1 MSELERGTEVITLA
15 DVKIRRFAADF
26 PGWHVPNYVD
36 FLLPTPAGMR
46 GRIISVNHH
55 GHRPWTRYSV
65 RLEDGTHLSDV
76 VDGRDFE
83 VIK

>member
-1 MSELERGTEVITLA
+1 MNELAVGTWVITCPN
-15 DVKIRRFAADF
+15 VKIRRFAADF
-26 PGWHVPNYVD
+26 PGWQEPNYAD

-46 GRIISVNHH
+46 GRIISVNQH

-65 RLEDGTHLSDV
+65 RLEDGTHLSNV